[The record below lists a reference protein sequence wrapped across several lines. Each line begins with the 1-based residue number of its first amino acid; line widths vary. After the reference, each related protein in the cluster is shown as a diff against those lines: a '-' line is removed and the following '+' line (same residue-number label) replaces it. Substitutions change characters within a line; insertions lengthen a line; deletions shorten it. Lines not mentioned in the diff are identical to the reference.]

1 MWYQVAAAA
10 VSAYGKYKS
19 RPEKAEY
26 EKLSPIEQGNIQ
38 RGEGM
43 VKRHRFFQ
51 TRLHGKMVE
60 HIESKGVKNQ
70 LEGISRAD
78 IAQASGELSYE
89 KARDV
94 KGNIAAT
101 EAEAGLKVDIGQI
114 AKKGDLGKVL
124 GYVNAL
130 SGVSDSQ
137 YTASTQLARG
147 ESASLLNQ
155 YENQIYRKGTKYGF
169 AAQTIGYASGSPVFN
184 SPASTPQPQSFLAG
198 SGSGSTVG

>member
-78 IAQASGELSYE
+78 IAQASGELSYA
-89 KARDV
+89 KAKDV

-101 EAEAGLKVDIGQI
+101 EAEAGLMLFLEYQTLSI
-114 AKKGDLGKVL
+114 LL
-124 GYVNAL
+124 AL
-130 SGVSDSQ
+130 SWLEVRVLLFLINMKIRYIVKALNMVLPLRRLDMRQ
-137 YTASTQLARG
+137 EALFLTLQRLRHNLNLFLLALAVAPQLV
-147 ESASLLNQ
+147 
-155 YENQIYRKGTKYGF
+155 KW
-169 AAQTIGYASGSPVFN
+169 V
-184 SPASTPQPQSFLAG
+184 
-198 SGSGSTVG
+198 